1 MPVYKDL
8 GSEGMLY
15 CRSYGGRQM
24 LVSEGVAGETLPGPS
39 NEQGDIS
46 MDTIVHIGE
55 QVAERFPS
63 FDTAGVASSW
73 TGGSP

>member
-63 FDTAGVASSW
+63 CETAGVASSW